1 MRTLTDTAPWTCP
14 TCRST
19 VATPYCPPCGERP
32 LRERELTC
40 RGLFDQL
47 LQAFTSID
55 GRLVRTFRC
64 LIGHPGFLTV
74 AYVQGRRKPYVG
86 PVPLFLSANVLFFA
100 TESMTGGKVFSTP
113 LDSHLH
119 RQPWSPV
126 AELLVSHRLDAMRT
140 TLDLYAPAFDRAVAV
155 NARLLI
161 IFMALS
167 FAFVPAIV
175 FYRSR
180 RPIFAHALFALHVYA
195 FLLLLFCVA
204 TMVPPVDLWFGG
216 AGFASEPLD
225 NVLSGTLLVAC
236 AVYLYIATGSV
247 YGASGAIRVFKVL
260 ALTASVASIVLGYRF
275 ALLLITLYST

>member
-1 MRTLTDTAPWTCP
+1 MTDTEPWICP
-14 TCRST
+14 TCNSL
-19 VATPYCPPCGERP
+19 VSTPYCPSCGERP
-32 LRERELTC
+32 LRERELTW

-47 LQAFTSID
+47 VQAFTSID
-55 GRLVRTFRC
+55 GRLVRTLRC

-86 PVPLFLSANVLFFA
+86 PVPLFLTANVLFFA
-100 TESMTGGKVFSTP
+100 TESLTGGKVFSTP

-119 RQPWSPV
+119 TQPWSPF
-126 AELLVSHRLDAMRT
+126 AELLVSHRMQAMRT
-140 TLDLYAPAFDRAVAV
+140 TLDLYAPVFDRAVAV

-167 FAFVPAIV
+167 FTLVPSIV
-175 FYRSR
+175 FYRSG
-180 RPIFAHALFALHVYA
+180 RPVFAHALFALHLYA

-204 TMVPPVDLWFGG
+204 TTVPPIDVWLGG
-216 AGFASEPLD
+216 AGYASEWLD
-225 NVLSGTLLVAC
+225 YAISISLLVAC

-260 ALTASVASIVLGYRF
+260 ALTGGVATIVLGYRF
-275 ALLLITLYST
+275 ALLLITLYSA